1 MARRDHHGDTIDQ
14 ALANNETTLETREL
28 VWELSQPHIDR
39 ARIRFLIDTGASV
52 RDALR
57 LADIDEKQLMK
68 SPQLRVLQ
76 LHRHLASHAPA

>member
-1 MARRDHHGDTIDQ
+1 MAQRDHHDSEIDQ
-14 ALANNETTLETREL
+14 ALVNNETTLETREL

-76 LHRHLASHAPA
+76 LHRHLGSQAGA